1 MKTKTPLHR
10 ITALF
15 AFALVLTSP
24 RLTAQSNL
32 VTWGVNGLSSSP
44 VPSEAPIT
52 NTVATGI
59 TASAITRGSGI
70 GGTGAGN
77 SLSSTNWN
85 QTSFADA
92 IANGDFYTFTISAQA
107 NYSFSISNFTAALI
121 RSGTGVTNI
130 ALATSLDSFA
140 SAIGSTNTPNNSL
153 RTNSFSDSTLTN
165 ITTSVELRLAGW
177 NASAPGGTFRF
188 NSTNTAANPFLSGTT
203 TLRSAS
209 VLTWDGGRGNGS
221 WTAYNAT
228 NANQAN
234 WNGNNTPLNGD
245 SLLFAGTTQTN
256 TTNDVSP
263 QLLANAIV
271 FSNTAGTFAI
281 SGNALTVSN
290 GITNLSANA
299 QTFSNAVT
307 LGAAQTFNA
316 SAGNLTFA
324 GNIANGGNL
333 LTVDGS
339 GNSTFSQQISGAG
352 GLTKNGAGSLIL
364 SGTSTYNGATTLNA
378 GTTRVSGSISSSAVA
393 VNNTAILQGAGTTG
407 GLTINSGGRVAPGN
421 GAIGSLSVS
430 SLTLNSGGGY
440 NWEIGNVTGTAGTN
454 WDLLSVAGA
463 TTVSSTAGTPFTIY
477 MTGTWAASGFLN
489 SGNFSW
495 MIIDGASSSGFEAD
509 KFALDTTGFTGGTA
523 TGTFSFSESSGNIF
537 LSYAAPITSTIYT
550 WNAGA
555 GAWSSGGNWTNTTPP
570 TEGASIIFA
579 GAGGSSTNNQVSAI
593 AGLTFSNAATGS
605 YTIEGN
611 ALTIS
616 NGIANNSSSAQTV
629 NNNLT
634 LGAPQIFNAAA
645 GNLTVGGTVDN
656 DGNALTVDG
665 TFNVALDGAISD
677 AGGIIKQGDGTLT
690 LGGNNTFA
698 GSLAANGGTTLVNGT
713 QATTTINVGGG
724 TLLLGSNSRLADGAT
739 VTVSTGTVNLG
750 GFSDT
755 IATFNQSGGVFTN
768 GTLTATTYGLSGG
781 TVGGTLSGG
790 TANVTGGIT
799 LSGAIN
805 STLNVNSGGSVT
817 ASGTAGGAV
826 NINTGGT
833 FTLAAAERIGDS
845 SAVTVDAGT
854 LATATF
860 NDTVGSLLLTNNGS
874 ITGTGTIT
882 AGTYTLN
889 GGTVGANLGTGTATS
904 SAGTTTLNGTL
915 AGDLAVSGGTVNLG
929 SGDSLGNSSAVTVSS
944 GTLGMGA
951 NNDTVG
957 NFTITGGTLGGSG
970 VLTASTYALQGG
982 NVNAVL
988 GTGAV
993 TVSGGT
999 TTLGSAGRLNS
1010 ASTLTVNSGQVT
1022 LGGSETVASLAGSG
1036 GTVALGAN
1044 TLTAGGGN
1052 ASTTYSGVFTGAGTL
1067 AKTGTGS
1074 LTLGGDNSSYAG
1086 TVNLQA
1092 GAIIAAHNSALG
1104 SSAIT
1109 VTNGSTLAANGVNL
1123 ANNFTIG
1130 SAGGPAV
1137 YYSENFNNIGTN
1149 GLPTGWSTRTGA
1161 SASALGS
1168 TNAFSTNQI
1177 AWNNSSG
1184 AFKNF
1189 ASATGLTS
1197 SSDTTAQ
1204 NASTNRA
1211 LGIRQTGSFG
1221 DSGSAFTYQFNTVG
1235 QTISSISLDLM
1246 LLAVET
1252 RTNVWT
1258 LEYGIGANPTSF
1270 TSLGT
1275 WTTPDTWGT
1284 TATNF
1289 TSALFST
1296 NLNNQSDL
1304 VFRIVTLTGSTGSG
1318 NRDSVGIDNF
1328 VINTTTAASG
1338 SGTLGIEEAGT
1349 ATFSGNILNN
1359 NNATFTAASG
1369 GTATFAGVVSG
1380 AGTLNKTGAGTVTLS
1395 GASANTFTGTTT
1407 VSAGT
1412 LQLDKTAGV
1421 TALSSTN
1428 LIVSKVDNDNRA
1440 VLLLSANNQVAD
1452 TTAVTL
1458 SGGTIRR
1465 GGDVSEIFGS
1475 LNLTEG
1481 SFLDYGADNAIGT
1494 LTFAGTYTPSA
1505 LLTVQNFL
1513 PGSKLQFAN
1522 ALTQEQLDDTAL
1534 FSFSNGFTTGTEG
1547 GYFTITA
1554 IPEPSTYLAA
1564 AGLLSLM
1571 LWPSRKRIIRD
1582 AKKIIGLT
1590 PPMRD
1595 RLANRPS

>member
-1 MKTKTPLHR
+1 PL
-10 ITALF
+10 
-15 AFALVLTSP
+15 
-24 RLTAQSNL
+24 
-32 VTWGVNGLSSSP
+32 
-44 VPSEAPIT
+44 
-52 NTVATGI
+52 
-59 TASAITRGSGI
+59 
-70 GGTGAGN
+70 
-77 SLSSTNWN
+77 
-85 QTSFADA
+85 D
-92 IANGDFYTFTISAQA
+92 
-107 NYSFSISNFTAALI
+107 
-121 RSGTGVTNI
+121 
-130 ALATSLDSFA
+130 
-140 SAIGSTNTPNNSL
+140 
-153 RTNSFSDSTLTN
+153 
-165 ITTSVELRLAGW
+165 
-177 NASAPGGTFRF
+177 
-188 NSTNTAANPFLSGTT
+188 
-203 TLRSAS
+203 
-209 VLTWDGGRGNGS
+209 
-221 WTAYNAT
+221 
-228 NANQAN
+228 
-234 WNGNNTPLNGD
+234 GD

-378 GTTRVSGSISSSAVA
+378 GTTRVSGSIGSSAVA

-407 GLTINSGGRVAPGN
+407 ALTIDSGGRVAPGN

-454 WDLLSVAGA
+454 WDLLSVTGA
-463 TTVSSTAGTPFTIY
+463 TTVSSTAGTPFTIF

-489 SGNFSW
+489 SGSYSW

-509 KFALDTTGFTGGTA
+509 KLALDTAGFTGGTA

-537 LSYAAPITSTIYT
+537 LSYAAPVTSTIYT
-550 WNAGA
+550 WNVGA

-677 AGGIIKQGDGTLT
+677 AGGIVKQGDGTLT

-698 GSLAANGGTTLVNGT
+698 GPLAANGGTTLVNGT
-713 QATTTINVGGG
+713 QATTTVNVGGG
-724 TLLLGSNSRLADGAT
+724 TLLLGGNSRLADGAT
-739 VTVSTGTVNLG
+739 LTLSTGTVNLG

-755 IATFNQSGGVFTN
+755 VATFNQSGGVFTN

-805 STLNVNSGGSVT
+805 STLNVNSGGSAT

-833 FTLAAAERIGDS
+833 FTLAAAERIGNS

-860 NDTVGSLLLTNNGS
+860 NDTVGSVVLTNNGS

-929 SGDSLGNSSAVTVSS
+929 SADRIGSSSAVTVSS
-944 GTLGMGA
+944 GTLGLGA

-970 VLTASTYALQGG
+970 ILTASTYALQGG
-982 NVNAVL
+982 NVNAAL

-999 TTLGSAGRLNS
+999 TALGSAGRLNS
-1010 ASTLTVNSGQVT
+1010 ASTLTVDSGQIT

-1052 ASTTYSGVFTGAGTL
+1052 ASTTYSGVFTGAGTV

-1092 GAIIAAHNSALG
+1092 GAIIAAHNNALG

-1109 VTNGSTLAANGVNL
+1109 VTNGSLFAASGVTTTN
-1123 ANNFTIG
+1123 AITIG
-1130 SAGGPAV
+1130 AAGGLQTIT
-1137 YYSENFNNIGTN
+1137 SQNFN
-1149 GLPTGWSTRTGA
+1149 S
-1161 SASALGS
+1161 LG
-1168 TNAFSTNQI
+1168 
-1177 AWNNSSG
+1177 
-1184 AFKNF
+1184 
-1189 ASATGLTS
+1189 TS
-1197 SSDTTAQ
+1197 SSASLPTDWKFSAAGAGTTNTFWTNSGNLTAVTQ
-1204 NASTNRA
+1204 QASSGGPTAGGRYNWGFSNNTNNRA
-1211 LGIRQTGSFG
+1211 VGFMT
-1221 DSGSAFTYQFNTVG
+1221 SGSYSEPNSIMFAFTNTTG
-1235 QTISSISLDLM
+1235 QTITNLTVSFDYLRF
-1246 LLAVET
+1246 
-1252 RTNVWT
+1252 RTNSTAISNVF
-1258 LEYGIGANPTSF
+1258 YVSDSSTSWGSAISTNIWDTGTSGYDF
-1270 TSLGT
+1270 APVPVSLTNTTSLSIANG
-1275 WTTPDTWGT
+1275 
-1284 TATNF
+1284 
-1289 TSALFST
+1289 
-1296 NLNNQSDL
+1296 
-1304 VFRIVTLTGSTGSG
+1304 
-1318 NRDSVGIDNF
+1318 SVGYLMWTFD
-1328 VINTTTAASG
+1328 AASSTFSQGLGLDNVLVSTTGAPTG
-1338 SGTLGIEEAGT
+1338 SGTLGISEAGT
-1349 ATFSGNILNN
+1349 ATFSGNIVNN
-1359 NNATFTAASG
+1359 TAATFTAASG
-1369 GTATFAGVVSG
+1369 GLATFSG
-1380 AGTLNKTGAGTVTLS
+1380 AISGLGSVTKTGEGTVTLS
-1395 GASANTFTGTTT
+1395 GNNTYAGGTTLSNGVLRLDSTNAAGTGAITQTTNNSTLEVNTTGTVANQMSIFNIRTLQTVTLSGNKTLNNATYTVDSGTTT
-1407 VSAGT
+1407 TESGVLSGSGGITKQGAGT
-1412 LQLDKTAGV
+1412 LVVTASNSFTGATVVNAGV
-1421 TALSSTN
+1421 LNLNSSTGGALGASTN
-1428 LIVSKVDNDNRA
+1428 VTVSATLLISQ
-1440 VLLLSANNQVAD
+1440 SNQVNNSA
-1452 TTAVTL
+1452 AITL
-1458 SGGTIRR
+1458 SGGTI
-1465 GGDVSEIFGS
+1465 
-1475 LNLTEG
+1475 
-1481 SFLDYGADNAIGT
+1481 
-1494 LTFAGTYTPSA
+1494 
-1505 LLTVQNFL
+1505 
-1513 PGSKLQFAN
+1513 
-1522 ALTQEQLDDTAL
+1522 
-1534 FSFSNGFTTGTEG
+1534 
-1547 GYFTITA
+1547 
-1554 IPEPSTYLAA
+1554 
-1564 AGLLSLM
+1564 
-1571 LWPSRKRIIRD
+1571 SR
-1582 AKKIIGLT
+1582 
-1590 PPMRD
+1590 
-1595 RLANRPS
+1595 